1 MDDPNTLYA
10 STTIAHDTLTAGS
23 FRGALYP
30 VGECRPGTAR
40 WVCHHK
46 HRTDTSAQVCS
57 DRELRRRALESVPP
71 PSA

>member
-10 STTIAHDTLTAGS
+10 STTIANDTLTTGS

-30 VGECRPGTAR
+30 VGEYRPGTAR

-57 DRELRRRALESVPP
+57 DRELRRRALEG
-71 PSA
+71 